1 MEQNNRILTRDLKQI
16 LAAALAMTRD
26 PGVAER
32 LLALAE
38 RAELATEKYTT
49 ELHELRCA
57 RDEHRGFLSRAGK
70 EHDERLAQER
80 LAFEREVEARRKRL
94 QMEEDAIARKWE
106 AVTALQERL
115 ERKAVRAGVAPAY
128 QVPVEQSPACD
139 PAIDQQQPTAA

>member
-16 LAAALAMTRD
+16 LAAALEMTRD
-26 PGVAER
+26 LNTAER

-38 RAELATEKYTT
+38 RAEQATERYMA
-49 ELHELRCA
+49 EQHELRCA

-70 EHDERLAQER
+70 EHDERLQRER
-80 LAFEREVEARRKRL
+80 DAWDREVQERRKRL
-94 QMEEDAIARKWE
+94 QMEEDAIARKRE

-128 QVPVEQSPACD
+128 QVSAEQSPACD
-139 PAIDQQQPTAA
+139 SAIEQQPSAA